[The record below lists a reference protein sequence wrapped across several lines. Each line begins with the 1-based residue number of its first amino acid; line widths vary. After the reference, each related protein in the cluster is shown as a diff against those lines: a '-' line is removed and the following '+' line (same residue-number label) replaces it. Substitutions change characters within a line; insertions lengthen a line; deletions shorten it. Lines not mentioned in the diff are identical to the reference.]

1 MTEIARDDA
10 DPVESLNVRAEWPHV
25 LILGTVLVLL
35 FSACVFGY
43 ARYAGAWV
51 GTLDDRSGE
60 IVALRAESAGKAG
73 RLEDAIALYE
83 DALRLGFQTPD
94 QYVWVR
100 QKYVPVLLE
109 AEKFDRAAAVAEE
122 VLASGVQEIGDWVGR
137 QAFSKIHAAVSARG
151 DHNTAAA
158 LAGRWTEAGK
168 RCGNVVAQSQGMF
181 LKGVSLRA
189 LGETA
194 EAKAAFQSV
203 SALSPTPEMQ
213 SAVDREMQRT
223 GQQQ

>member
-1 MTEIARDDA
+1 MTGIARDDA
-10 DPVESLNVRAEWPHV
+10 DPVELTSTRSEWPPV
-25 LILGTVLVLL
+25 LILGAVLVLL

-51 GTLDDRSGE
+51 DTLDDRNGE

-109 AEKFDRAAAVAEE
+109 AEKFERAAAVAED
-122 VLASGVQEIGDWVGR
+122 VLASGIHEIGDWVGR
-137 QAFSKIHAAVSARG
+137 QAFSKIHAAVSATG
-151 DHNTAAA
+151 DHQASAA
-158 LAGRWTEAGK
+158 LAQRWTEAG
-168 RCGNVVAQSQGMF
+168 RHCGNVVAQSQGMF

-189 LGETA
+189 LGETVK
-194 EAKAAFQSV
+194 AKAALQAAY
-203 SALSPTPEMQ
+203 ALNPTLEMQ
-213 SAVDREMQRT
+213 SAVDREMQRI